1 MVFAKRDDVI
11 EKLAAGAADP
21 AFRHPVLS
29 RCSDVP
35 TKNPKVGDKGGSI
48 SVGSSIGR
56 SGGVPSGYINRG
68 SAHYHAKLRFFCRHS
83 IRCWRLIGC
92 ALGGTAFVV
101 MMQTAHFT
109 KFHHSTLCWRL
120 YSSGLRCV
128 FVERQVSSPLMVI
141 SAVRH
146 ECPMQRAFAE
156 YDDMIQALAPN
167 GPDEPFDVG
176 PLPRGS
182 RRR

>member
-1 MVFAKRDDVI
+1 M
-11 EKLAAGAADP
+11 
-21 AFRHPVLS
+21 
-29 RCSDVP
+29 
-35 TKNPKVGDKGGSI
+35 
-48 SVGSSIGR
+48 
-56 SGGVPSGYINRG
+56 PSGYINRG
-68 SAHYHAKLRFFCRHS
+68 VGALPREAAVLLQALDPVLASHRMRV
-83 IRCWRLIGC
+83 
-92 ALGGTAFVV
+92 LGGAAFVV

-128 FVERQVSSPLMVI
+128 FVERQVSSPPMVI

>member
-1 MVFAKRDDVI
+1 MASGHRSRRRRTTTLKP
-11 EKLAAGAADP
+11 ADLLR
-21 AFRHPVLS
+21 ALDPVLAS
-29 RCSDVP
+29 HDCV
-35 TKNPKVGDKGGSI
+35 
-48 SVGSSIGR
+48 
-56 SGGVPSGYINRG
+56 
-68 SAHYHAKLRFFCRHS
+68 
-83 IRCWRLIGC
+83 
-92 ALGGTAFVV
+92 LGGAAFVV

-128 FVERQVSSPLMVI
+128 FVERQVSSPPMVI
-141 SAVRH
+141 SAVRR

-156 YDDMIQALAPN
+156 YDDMIQALAAN